1 MLTDFHF
8 ILFSFENHQEAT
20 DKMKYAIIFLCFQV
34 IVQVVLSHGKPTTP
48 SPTQSKVI
56 LDVPKAV
63 KRFTQLIKKSKK
75 SIFHKSKG
83 FKWGCGK
90 ICGKYKRTH
99 KVTDESVNVGNN
111 FFTNGTKP
119 FKSNRQDIA
128 RVIKKSKRFQN
139 WRDIPMVRIF
149 YWF

>member
-1 MLTDFHF
+1 MLTDVYF
-8 ILFSFENHQEAT
+8 ILFSFENPQEAS
-20 DKMKYAIIFLCFQV
+20 DKMRYSIIFLFFQV
-34 IVQVVLSHGKPTTP
+34 IVLVVLSHGKPTTP
-48 SPTQSKVI
+48 SPTQRKVI

-90 ICGKYKRTH
+90 ICGNYKRTH

-111 FFTNGTKP
+111 FFANGTKP
-119 FKSNRQDIA
+119 FNKA
-128 RVIKKSKRFQN
+128 RVIKNSKRFQN
-139 WRDIPMVRIF
+139 
-149 YWF
+149 